1 LPLLDRRSRYSPA
14 AMMAF
19 YSSILKKIKRKDGN
33 VFHGTIKLT
42 KTEKMALAA
51 IVYTKQRFLRL

>member
-1 LPLLDRRSRYSPA
+1 
-14 AMMAF
+14 MMAL
-19 YSSILKKIKRKDGN
+19 YSSILKKIKKKDGD

-42 KTEKMALAA
+42 KAEKLTLAA